1 MKIALIE
8 DRVKRQKDFLEK
20 NNINFNSYL
29 DLLDNFI
36 EEKANNLLENIVNDS
51 FDLLKYE
58 IIICHKSVEYD
69 DKNSVII
76 SNLKK
81 YCKSH
86 NKILVLFSG
95 GISVN
100 YYDNSEFEYLEL
112 NSKTFYSK
120 NLELF
125 LEAVNSKNK
134 NILMLC
140 YGENWKLNIISNIL
154 EKINLFI
161 SKQTENDIE
170 LMNFCSEVDIKKLSN
185 LDFFFYEMNVENGWV
200 YLSEIEKFK
209 DSLKKYIT
217 DNKMLNSNNLENNL
231 VLIHNNNLVDIT
243 LFSNRIRFT
252 TNEDIDKYISD
263 YIIKELQ
270 TKEFDKIFIK
280 DNLSSNYIEL
290 YGLRVA
296 YHIRLSKELEEDKR
310 FVPIVIVSEF
320 DILTLNKFNKESN
333 ILFTDGIY
341 LCQNTKEDIIKY
353 QSLDLKG
360 LSSFKYD
367 GFLEQIHI
375 EKPKDISSNHDI
387 SNEWSIYKW
396 AELLKC
402 ESEAITKNRNK
413 IENMLYF
420 KYLKALYIKENSGNF
435 EINKPTK
442 KGKILLIDD
451 EWNRGWKDIINTAIS
466 KEGIV
471 FDTFEYDFKDKSN
484 FNLYM
489 RIQEKIKEFNP
500 DVVILDLRLSQ
511 NDHEN
516 DDIDN
521 YTGIKILQKIHEI
534 NAGIQVIMLTAT
546 SKSTI
551 LEKLY
556 EKKILGYIKKEHPD
570 DKSIDTV
577 ENINKFISLIDKSL
591 KRKYLKEVYN
601 IQKSIKD
608 ILSNDIFA
616 HYNLDLNFYEPFWIK
631 LEKEST
637 NIFDILD
644 NERENSF
651 IYAMV
656 SISSSLETILSIFVK
671 ENKNSD
677 DQFWDNEYFYSEY
690 KSMRSKLNIL
700 FNYKLGYE
708 NEDIDME
715 KLIRK
720 RNDYMHSRK
729 LITVNSQEIVSWVT
743 KLSKMIE
750 IIENPPSIRK
760 YEEDCL
766 INLKDKF
773 NN

>member
-1 MKIALIE
+1 MGRIGIKNLKIALIE
-8 DRVKRQKDFLEK
+8 DRVKRQKDVLEN

-51 FDLLKYE
+51 FDLLEYE

-125 LEAVNSKNK
+125 LEAVNSKNE

-140 YGENWKLNIISNIL
+140 YGENWKLNIVSNIL

-161 SKQTENDIE
+161 SKQTEN
-170 LMNFCSEVDIKKLSN
+170 
-185 LDFFFYEMNVENGWV
+185 
-200 YLSEIEKFK
+200 EIEKFK

-217 DNKMLNSNNLENNL
+217 DNKMLNSNYLENNL
-231 VLIHNNNLVDIT
+231 VLIHNNHLVDIT

-263 YIIKELQ
+263 YIIKELK

-280 DNLSSNYIEL
+280 DNLSSNYLEL

-375 EKPKDISSNHDI
+375 EKPK
-387 SNEWSIYKW
+387 
-396 AELLKC
+396 
-402 ESEAITKNRNK
+402 
-413 IENMLYF
+413 
-420 KYLKALYIKENSGNF
+420 
-435 EINKPTK
+435 
-442 KGKILLIDD
+442 
-451 EWNRGWKDIINTAIS
+451 
-466 KEGIV
+466 
-471 FDTFEYDFKDKSN
+471 
-484 FNLYM
+484 
-489 RIQEKIKEFNP
+489 
-500 DVVILDLRLSQ
+500 
-511 NDHEN
+511 
-516 DDIDN
+516 
-521 YTGIKILQKIHEI
+521 
-534 NAGIQVIMLTAT
+534 
-546 SKSTI
+546 
-551 LEKLY
+551 
-556 EKKILGYIKKEHPD
+556 
-570 DKSIDTV
+570 
-577 ENINKFISLIDKSL
+577 
-591 KRKYLKEVYN
+591 
-601 IQKSIKD
+601 
-608 ILSNDIFA
+608 
-616 HYNLDLNFYEPFWIK
+616 
-631 LEKEST
+631 
-637 NIFDILD
+637 
-644 NERENSF
+644 
-651 IYAMV
+651 
-656 SISSSLETILSIFVK
+656 
-671 ENKNSD
+671 
-677 DQFWDNEYFYSEY
+677 
-690 KSMRSKLNIL
+690 
-700 FNYKLGYE
+700 
-708 NEDIDME
+708 
-715 KLIRK
+715 
-720 RNDYMHSRK
+720 
-729 LITVNSQEIVSWVT
+729 
-743 KLSKMIE
+743 
-750 IIENPPSIRK
+750 
-760 YEEDCL
+760 
-766 INLKDKF
+766 
-773 NN
+773 

>member
-51 FDLLKYE
+51 FDLLEYE

-69 DKNSVII
+69 NKNSVII

-81 YCKSH
+81 YCKFH

-112 NSKTFYSK
+112 HSKTFYSQ
-120 NLELF
+120 NLVLF
-125 LEAVNSKNK
+125 LESIKTNNED
-134 NILMLC
+134 IMMLC
-140 YGENWKLNIISNIL
+140 YGEQWRKNIVANVL
-154 EKINLFI
+154 EKTNLSIF
-161 SKQTENDIE
+161 
-170 LMNFCSEVDIKKLSN
+170 DIKNGLENISSFQIDAN
-185 LDFFFYEMNVENGWV
+185 LDKIDYKFYEPKEKIFDEILLFKESLEEYFN
-200 YLSEIEKFK
+200 LQIASEILNQSVIIHHDNVCDLQIFNKHVKFIQ
-209 DSLKKYIT
+209 S
-217 DNKMLNSNNLENNL
+217 S
-231 VLIHNNNLVDIT
+231 
-243 LFSNRIRFT
+243 
-252 TNEDIDKYISD
+252 EDIDTYISD
-263 YIIKELQ
+263 NIINKELQ
-270 TKEFDKIFIK
+270 SKEFDTIFIK
-280 DNLSSNYIEL
+280 DNLSSNYLEL

-296 YHIRLSKELEEDKR
+296 YHIRLSTELENKR
-310 FVPIVIVSEF
+310 FSPIVIISDF
-320 DILTLNKFNKESN
+320 DEITLNRFTKEAN

-341 LCQNTKEDIIKY
+341 LCQNTKEDILKY
-353 QSLDLKG
+353 QSLELKG
-360 LSSFKYD
+360 VTDYD
-367 GFLEQIHI
+367 KFINSI
-375 EKPKDISSNHDI
+375 EITPPKDTSGSHDI
-387 SNEWSIYKW
+387 ANKW
-396 AELLKC
+396 AIYRWAEFLYVKSDVIDKNK
-402 ESEAITKNRNK
+402 SE
-413 IENMLYF
+413 IEHQLYF
-420 KYLKALYIKENSGNF
+420 KYLNAIYTKENCQIL
-435 EINKPTK
+435 EIKKKKK
-442 KGKILLIDD
+442 KGKVLLIDD
-451 EWNRGWKDIINTAIS
+451 EWTKGWGDIIHTALDN
-466 KEGIV
+466 EGLE
-471 FDTFEYDFKDKSN
+471 FSSFEYDYKDIKQYGLRKLVNEKVIN
-484 FNLYM
+484 FD
-489 RIQEKIKEFNP
+489 P
-500 DVVILDLRLSQ
+500 DVVILDLRFLQS
-511 NDHEN
+511 DHEH
-516 DDIDN
+516 DDIN
-521 YTGIKILQKIHEI
+521 EYTGVKLLERIHKI

-556 EKKILGYIKKEHPD
+556 EKKILGYIKKEHPE

-577 ENINKFISLIDKSL
+577 ENINKFINLVDKGL

-616 HYNLDLNFYEPFWIK
+616 QYNLDLNFYEPFWIK

-729 LITVNSQEIVSWVT
+729 LITVNSQEIVSWFT

>member
-51 FDLLKYE
+51 FDLLEYE

-69 DKNSVII
+69 NKNSVII

-81 YCKSH
+81 YCKFH

-100 YYDNSEFEYLEL
+100 CYDNSEFEYLEL
-112 NSKTFYSK
+112 HSKTFYSQ
-120 NLELF
+120 NLVLF
-125 LEAVNSKNK
+125 LESIKTNNED
-134 NILMLC
+134 IMMLC
-140 YGENWKLNIISNIL
+140 YGEQWRKNIVANVL
-154 EKINLFI
+154 EKTNLSIF
-161 SKQTENDIE
+161 
-170 LMNFCSEVDIKKLSN
+170 DIKNGLENISSFQIDAN
-185 LDFFFYEMNVENGWV
+185 LDKIDYKFYEPNEKIFDEILLFKESLEEYFN
-200 YLSEIEKFK
+200 LQIASEILNQSVIIHHDNVCDLQIFNKHVKFIQ
-209 DSLKKYIT
+209 S
-217 DNKMLNSNNLENNL
+217 S
-231 VLIHNNNLVDIT
+231 
-243 LFSNRIRFT
+243 
-252 TNEDIDKYISD
+252 EDIDTYISD
-263 YIIKELQ
+263 NIINKELQ
-270 TKEFDKIFIK
+270 SKEFDTIFIK
-280 DNLSSNYIEL
+280 DNLSSNYLEL

-296 YHIRLSKELEEDKR
+296 YHIRLSTELENKR
-310 FVPIVIVSEF
+310 FSPIVIISDF
-320 DILTLNKFNKESN
+320 DEITLNRFTKEAN

-341 LCQNTKEDIIKY
+341 LCQNTKEDILKY
-353 QSLDLKG
+353 QSLELKG
-360 LSSFKYD
+360 VTDYD
-367 GFLEQIHI
+367 KFINSI
-375 EKPKDISSNHDI
+375 EITPPKDTSGSHDI
-387 SNEWSIYKW
+387 ANKW
-396 AELLKC
+396 AIYRWAEFLDVKSDAIDKNK
-402 ESEAITKNRNK
+402 SE
-413 IENMLYF
+413 IEHQLYF
-420 KYLKALYIKENSGNF
+420 KYLNAIYTKENCQIL
-435 EINKPTK
+435 EIKKTAK
-442 KGKILLIDD
+442 KGKVLLIDD
-451 EWNRGWKDIINTAIS
+451 EWTKGWGDIIHTALDN
-466 KEGIV
+466 EGLE
-471 FDTFEYDFKDKSN
+471 FSSFEYDYKDIKQYGLRKLVNEKVIN
-484 FNLYM
+484 FD
-489 RIQEKIKEFNP
+489 P
-500 DVVILDLRLSQ
+500 DVVILDLRFLQS
-511 NDHEN
+511 DHEH
-516 DDIDN
+516 DDIN
-521 YTGIKILQKIHEI
+521 EYTGVKLLERIHKI

-556 EKKILGYIKKEHPD
+556 EKKILGYIKKEHPE

-577 ENINKFISLIDKSL
+577 ENINKFINLVDKGL

-616 HYNLDLNFYEPFWIK
+616 QYNLDLNFYEPFWIK

-729 LITVNSQEIVSWVT
+729 LITVNSQEIVSWFT

>member
-51 FDLLKYE
+51 FDLLEYE

-69 DKNSVII
+69 NKNSVII

-81 YCKSH
+81 YCKFH

-100 YYDNSEFEYLEL
+100 CYDNSEFEYLEL
-112 NSKTFYSK
+112 HSKTFYSQ
-120 NLELF
+120 NLVLF
-125 LEAVNSKNK
+125 LESIKTNNED
-134 NILMLC
+134 IMMLC
-140 YGENWKLNIISNIL
+140 YGEQWRKNIVANVL
-154 EKINLFI
+154 EKTNLSIF
-161 SKQTENDIE
+161 
-170 LMNFCSEVDIKKLSN
+170 DIKNGLENISSFQIDAN
-185 LDFFFYEMNVENGWV
+185 LDKIDYKFYEPKEKIFDEILLFKESLEEYFN
-200 YLSEIEKFK
+200 LQIASEILNQSVIIHHDNVCDLQIFNKHVKFIQ
-209 DSLKKYIT
+209 S
-217 DNKMLNSNNLENNL
+217 S
-231 VLIHNNNLVDIT
+231 
-243 LFSNRIRFT
+243 
-252 TNEDIDKYISD
+252 EDIDTYISD
-263 YIIKELQ
+263 NIINKELQ
-270 TKEFDKIFIK
+270 SKEFDTIFIK
-280 DNLSSNYIEL
+280 DNLSSNYLEL

-296 YHIRLSKELEEDKR
+296 YHIRLSTELENKR
-310 FVPIVIVSEF
+310 FSPIVIVSDF
-320 DILTLNKFNKESN
+320 DEITLNRFTKEAN

-341 LCQNTKEDIIKY
+341 LCQNTKEDILKY
-353 QSLDLKG
+353 QSLELKG
-360 LSSFKYD
+360 VTDYD
-367 GFLEQIHI
+367 KFINSI
-375 EKPKDISSNHDI
+375 EITPPKDTSGSHDI
-387 SNEWSIYKW
+387 ANKW
-396 AELLKC
+396 AIYRWAEFLDVKSDAIDKNK
-402 ESEAITKNRNK
+402 SE
-413 IENMLYF
+413 IEHQLYF
-420 KYLKALYIKENSGNF
+420 KYLNAIYTKENCQIL
-435 EINKPTK
+435 EIKKTAK
-442 KGKILLIDD
+442 KGKVLLIDD
-451 EWNRGWKDIINTAIS
+451 EWTKGWGDIIHTALDN
-466 KEGIV
+466 EGLE
-471 FDTFEYDFKDKSN
+471 FSSFEYDYKDIKQYGLRKLVNEKVIN
-484 FNLYM
+484 FD
-489 RIQEKIKEFNP
+489 P
-500 DVVILDLRLSQ
+500 DVVILDLRFLQS
-511 NDHEN
+511 DHEH
-516 DDIDN
+516 DDIN
-521 YTGIKILQKIHEI
+521 EYTGVKLLERIHKI

-556 EKKILGYIKKEHPD
+556 EKKILGYIKKEHPE

-577 ENINKFISLIDKSL
+577 ENINKFINLVDKGL

-616 HYNLDLNFYEPFWIK
+616 QYNLDLNFYEPFWIK

-729 LITVNSQEIVSWVT
+729 LITVNSQEIVSWFT

>member
-51 FDLLKYE
+51 FDLLEYE

-69 DKNSVII
+69 NKNSVII

-81 YCKSH
+81 YCKFH

-112 NSKTFYSK
+112 HSKTFYSQ
-120 NLELF
+120 NLVLF
-125 LEAVNSKNK
+125 LESIKTNNED
-134 NILMLC
+134 IMMLC
-140 YGENWKLNIISNIL
+140 YGEQWRKNIVANVL
-154 EKINLFI
+154 EKTNLSIF
-161 SKQTENDIE
+161 
-170 LMNFCSEVDIKKLSN
+170 DIKNGLENISSFQIDAN
-185 LDFFFYEMNVENGWV
+185 LDKIDYKFYEPKEKIFDEILLFKESLEEYFN
-200 YLSEIEKFK
+200 LQIASEILNQSVIIHHDNVCDLQIFNKHVKFIQ
-209 DSLKKYIT
+209 S
-217 DNKMLNSNNLENNL
+217 S
-231 VLIHNNNLVDIT
+231 
-243 LFSNRIRFT
+243 
-252 TNEDIDKYISD
+252 EDIDIYISD
-263 YIIKELQ
+263 NIINKELQ
-270 TKEFDKIFIK
+270 SKEFDTIFIK
-280 DNLSSNYIEL
+280 DNLSSNYLEL

-296 YHIRLSKELEEDKR
+296 YHIRLSTELENKR
-310 FVPIVIVSEF
+310 FSPIVIISDF
-320 DILTLNKFNKESN
+320 DEITLNRFTKEAN

-341 LCQNTKEDIIKY
+341 LCQNTKEDILKY
-353 QSLDLKG
+353 QSLELKG
-360 LSSFKYD
+360 VTDYD
-367 GFLEQIHI
+367 KFINSI
-375 EKPKDISSNHDI
+375 EITPPKDTSGSHDI
-387 SNEWSIYKW
+387 ANKW
-396 AELLKC
+396 AIYRWAEFLDVKSDAIDKNK
-402 ESEAITKNRNK
+402 SE
-413 IENMLYF
+413 IEHQLYF
-420 KYLKALYIKENSGNF
+420 KYLNAIYTKENCQIL
-435 EINKPTK
+435 EIKKTAK
-442 KGKILLIDD
+442 KGKVLLIDD
-451 EWNRGWKDIINTAIS
+451 EWTKGWGDIIHTALDN
-466 KEGIV
+466 EGLE
-471 FDTFEYDFKDKSN
+471 FSSFEYDYKDIKQYGLRKLVNEKVIN
-484 FNLYM
+484 FD
-489 RIQEKIKEFNP
+489 P
-500 DVVILDLRLSQ
+500 DVVILDLRFLQS
-511 NDHEN
+511 DHEH
-516 DDIDN
+516 DDIN
-521 YTGIKILQKIHEI
+521 EYTGVKLLERIHKI

-556 EKKILGYIKKEHPD
+556 EKKILGYIKKEHPE

-577 ENINKFISLIDKSL
+577 ENINKFINLVDKGL

-616 HYNLDLNFYEPFWIK
+616 QYNLDLNFYEPFWIK

>member
-51 FDLLKYE
+51 FDLLEYE

-69 DKNSVII
+69 NKNSVII

-81 YCKSH
+81 YCKFH

-112 NSKTFYSK
+112 HSKTFYSQ
-120 NLELF
+120 NLVLF
-125 LEAVNSKNK
+125 LESIKTNNED
-134 NILMLC
+134 IMMLC
-140 YGENWKLNIISNIL
+140 YGEQWRKNIVANVL
-154 EKINLFI
+154 EKTNLSIF
-161 SKQTENDIE
+161 
-170 LMNFCSEVDIKKLSN
+170 DIKNGLENISSFQIDAN
-185 LDFFFYEMNVENGWV
+185 LDKIDYKFYEPKEKIFDEILLFKESLEEYFN
-200 YLSEIEKFK
+200 LQIASEILNQSVIIHHDNVCDLQIFNKHVKFIQ
-209 DSLKKYIT
+209 S
-217 DNKMLNSNNLENNL
+217 S
-231 VLIHNNNLVDIT
+231 
-243 LFSNRIRFT
+243 
-252 TNEDIDKYISD
+252 EDIDTYISD
-263 YIIKELQ
+263 NIINKELQ
-270 TKEFDKIFIK
+270 SKEFDTIFIK
-280 DNLSSNYIEL
+280 DNLSSNYLEL

-296 YHIRLSKELEEDKR
+296 YHIRLSTELENKR
-310 FVPIVIVSEF
+310 FSPIVIISDF
-320 DILTLNKFNKESN
+320 DEITLNRFTKEAN

-341 LCQNTKEDIIKY
+341 LCQNTKEDILKY
-353 QSLDLKG
+353 QSLELKG
-360 LSSFKYD
+360 VTDYD
-367 GFLEQIHI
+367 KFINSI
-375 EKPKDISSNHDI
+375 EITPPKDTSGSHDI
-387 SNEWSIYKW
+387 ANKW
-396 AELLKC
+396 AIYRWAEFLDVKSDVIDKNK
-402 ESEAITKNRNK
+402 SE
-413 IENMLYF
+413 IEHQLYF
-420 KYLKALYIKENSGNF
+420 KYLNAIYTKENCQIL
-435 EINKPTK
+435 EIKKTAK
-442 KGKILLIDD
+442 KGKVLLIDD
-451 EWNRGWKDIINTAIS
+451 EWTKGWGDIIHTALDN
-466 KEGIV
+466 EGLE
-471 FDTFEYDFKDKSN
+471 FSSFEYDYKDIKQYGLRKLVNEKVIN
-484 FNLYM
+484 FD
-489 RIQEKIKEFNP
+489 P
-500 DVVILDLRLSQ
+500 DVVILDLRFLQS
-511 NDHEN
+511 DHEH
-516 DDIDN
+516 DDIN
-521 YTGIKILQKIHEI
+521 EYTGVKLLERIHKI

-556 EKKILGYIKKEHPD
+556 EKKILGYIKKEHPE

-577 ENINKFISLIDKSL
+577 ENINKFINLVDKGL

-616 HYNLDLNFYEPFWIK
+616 QYNLDLNFYEPFWIK

-656 SISSSLETILSIFVK
+656 SISSCLETILSIFVK

-729 LITVNSQEIVSWVT
+729 LITVNSQEIVSWFT

-760 YEEDCL
+760 YEEDC
-766 INLKDKF
+766 
-773 NN
+773 

>member
-1 MKIALIE
+1 
-8 DRVKRQKDFLEK
+8 
-20 NNINFNSYL
+20 
-29 DLLDNFI
+29 
-36 EEKANNLLENIVNDS
+36 
-51 FDLLKYE
+51 
-58 IIICHKSVEYD
+58 
-69 DKNSVII
+69 
-76 SNLKK
+76 
-81 YCKSH
+81 
-86 NKILVLFSG
+86 
-95 GISVN
+95 
-100 YYDNSEFEYLEL
+100 
-112 NSKTFYSK
+112 
-120 NLELF
+120 
-125 LEAVNSKNK
+125 
-134 NILMLC
+134 MLC
-140 YGENWKLNIISNIL
+140 YGENWKLNIVSNIL
-154 EKINLFI
+154 EKTNLFI
-161 SKQTENDIE
+161 SKQIEEDIE
-170 LMNFCSEVDIKKLSN
+170 LMNFYSEVDIKKLSN
-185 LDFFFYEMNVENGWV
+185 LDFFFYEMIVENGWV

-209 DSLKKYIT
+209 NSLKKYII
-217 DNKMLNSNNLENNL
+217 DNKMGNSNNLNNTSI
-231 VLIHNNNLVDIT
+231 LIHNNNLVDIT
-243 LFSNRIRFT
+243 LFSNRIRFA

-263 YIIKELQ
+263 YIIKELK

-280 DNLSSNYIEL
+280 DNLSSNYLEL
-290 YGLRVA
+290 YGLRIA

-466 KEGIV
+466 KEGIE

-516 DDIDN
+516 DEIDT
-521 YTGIKILQKIHEI
+521 YTGIKILEKIHNI

-556 EKKILGYIKKEHPD
+556 EKKILGYIKKEHPED
-570 DKSIDTV
+570 RNIDTV
-577 ENINKFISLIDKSL
+577 ENINKFIQLVDKGFG
-591 KRKYLKEVYN
+591 KKYLKEIWEIQHN
-601 IQKSIKD
+601 ILNLEILNSDNKNYRKIKFELANVFD
-608 ILSNDIFA
+608 ITDS
-616 HYNLDLNFYEPFWIK
+616 NLDKKTTFF
-631 LEKEST
+631 
-637 NIFDILD
+637 ILA
-644 NERENSF
+644 
-651 IYAMV
+651 IYN
-656 SISSSLETILSIFVK
+656 SLEILVK
-671 ENKNSD
+671 E
-677 DQFWDNEYFYSEY
+677 FGYLEGRTYA
-690 KSMRSKLNIL
+690 NI
-700 FNYKLGYE
+700 
-708 NEDIDME
+708 
-715 KLIRK
+715 
-720 RNDYMHSRK
+720 
-729 LITVNSQEIVSWVT
+729 
-743 KLSKMIE
+743 IE
-750 IIENPPSIRK
+750 ICDN
-760 YEEDCL
+760 Y
-766 INLKDKF
+766 NLKDLKSSLSKIICTR
-773 NN
+773 NYLIHLDDEIRYHCRQNTIKKPNHDNLVDWLKVIYKIISKINTSQNMSN

>member
-112 NSKTFYSK
+112 HSKTFYSQ
-120 NLELF
+120 NLVLF
-125 LEAVNSKNK
+125 LEAVKTNNED
-134 NILMLC
+134 IMMLC
-140 YGENWKLNIISNIL
+140 YGEQWRKNIVANVL
-154 EKINLFI
+154 EKTNLSIF
-161 SKQTENDIE
+161 
-170 LMNFCSEVDIKKLSN
+170 DIKNGLENISSFQIDAN
-185 LDFFFYEMNVENGWV
+185 LDKIDYKFYEPKEKIFDEILLFKESLEEYFN
-200 YLSEIEKFK
+200 LQIASEILNQSVIIHHDNVCDLQIFNKHVKFIQ
-209 DSLKKYIT
+209 S
-217 DNKMLNSNNLENNL
+217 S
-231 VLIHNNNLVDIT
+231 
-243 LFSNRIRFT
+243 
-252 TNEDIDKYISD
+252 EDIDTYISD
-263 YIIKELQ
+263 NIINKELQ
-270 TKEFDKIFIK
+270 SKEFDTIFIK
-280 DNLSSNYIEL
+280 DNLSSNYLEL

-296 YHIRLSKELEEDKR
+296 YHIRLSTELENKR
-310 FVPIVIVSEF
+310 FSPIVIISDF
-320 DILTLNKFNKESN
+320 DEITLNRFTQEAN

-341 LCQNTKEDIIKY
+341 LCQNTKEDILKY
-353 QSLDLKG
+353 QSLELKG
-360 LSSFKYD
+360 VTDYD
-367 GFLEQIHI
+367 KFINSI
-375 EKPKDISSNHDI
+375 EITPPKDTSGSHDI
-387 SNEWSIYKW
+387 ANKW
-396 AELLKC
+396 AIYRWAEFLDVKSDVIDKNK
-402 ESEAITKNRNK
+402 SE
-413 IENMLYF
+413 IEHQLYF
-420 KYLKALYIKENSGNF
+420 KYLNAIYTKENC
-435 EINKPTK
+435 EILEIKKTAK
-442 KGKILLIDD
+442 KGKVLLIDD
-451 EWNRGWKDIINTAIS
+451 EWTKGWGDIIHTALDN
-466 KEGIV
+466 EGLE
-471 FDTFEYDFKDKSN
+471 FSSFEYDYKDIKQYGLRKLVNEKVIN
-484 FNLYM
+484 FD
-489 RIQEKIKEFNP
+489 P
-500 DVVILDLRLSQ
+500 DVVILDLRFLQS
-511 NDHEN
+511 DHEH
-516 DDIDN
+516 DDIN
-521 YTGIKILQKIHEI
+521 EYTGVKLLERIHKI

-556 EKKILGYIKKEHPD
+556 EKKILGYIKKEHPE

-577 ENINKFISLIDKSL
+577 ENINKFINLVDKGL

-616 HYNLDLNFYEPFWIK
+616 QYNLDLNFYEPFWIK

-677 DQFWDNEYFYSEY
+677 NQFWDNEYFYSEY

-729 LITVNSQEIVSWVT
+729 LITVNSQEIVSWFT